1 MQQLHITD
9 PDGDST
15 GIPFWAGI
23 PTEYQPR
30 MEFLTG
36 ITVWVRYIVLIF
48 CYSQEYQT
56 RPCYLGNSSPESR
69 LELELKVQIQVEI
82 RDLNPEVQK
91 CTNEHHIIFSLFIS
105 PS

>member
-9 PDGDST
+9 PDGGST

-36 ITVWVRYIVLIF
+36 VCVYETEFETSL
-48 CYSQEYQT
+48 YS
-56 RPCYLGNSSPESR
+56 G
-69 LELELKVQIQVEI
+69 
-82 RDLNPEVQK
+82 LNVYNPNDILLQNCK
-91 CTNEHHIIFSLFIS
+91 I
-105 PS
+105 

>member
-9 PDGDST
+9 PDIGST

-36 ITVWVRYIVLIF
+36 IDFVDTMAHMQGRR
-48 CYSQEYQT
+48 QGQT
-56 RPCYLGNSSPESR
+56 WPCR
-69 LELELKVQIQVEI
+69 AT
-82 RDLNPEVQK
+82 NPVALPGQG
-91 CTNEHHIIFSLFIS
+91 S
-105 PS
+105 

>member
-30 MEFLTG
+30 MEFLTD
-36 ITVWVRYIVLIF
+36 TDESDSSSEDDESDSSSEDLHTP
-48 CYSQEYQT
+48 E
-56 RPCYLGNSSPESR
+56 LGYVFNDGNGQSTHVSP
-69 LELELKVQIQVEI
+69 Q
-82 RDLNPEVQK
+82 
-91 CTNEHHIIFSLFIS
+91 
-105 PS
+105 